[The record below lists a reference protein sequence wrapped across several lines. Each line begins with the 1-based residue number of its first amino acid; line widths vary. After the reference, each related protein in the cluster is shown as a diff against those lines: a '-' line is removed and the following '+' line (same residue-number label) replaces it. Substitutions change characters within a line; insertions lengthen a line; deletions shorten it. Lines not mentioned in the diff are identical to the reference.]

1 MEALNMQLSQL
12 FEWLLWTTIQ
22 GSILICL
29 ILVVQIILR
38 RKLPIR
44 WHYLIWVLLLIRL
57 AIPWAP
63 KSRISVF
70 NLVPQSIQRRRIIE
84 SISKSYVDDIGYCSS
99 TESTS
104 VQKTEPHPVVA
115 GDNETARS
123 QPQTAQE
130 TVPKPIPVVKPEVSD
145 TQFANLKD
153 FFKSVIYRFLRML
166 PIIWLVGAVVLA
178 GYVCARNVSLWL
190 TVKRERPITDQKV
203 LELLEDCKVQ
213 MGVQTI
219 LAVIVS
225 DRVKSPALFGFVRPR
240 LLLPQ
245 GMLETY
251 SLEELRYVFMHE
263 VAHLR
268 QRDIYLG
275 WLMSLV
281 QIMHW
286 FNPLM
291 WIAFHRMRIDR
302 ELACDRLAISVMGPD
317 EPPRYGQTI
326 VNLVGSFS
334 QVSYVPSVAGILED
348 KSQIERRIRMIVD
361 FKKASRIWSV
371 GAVFVLAILACVVLT
386 NAYQVKLAFDFGTP
400 TNLGPPLNTEV
411 LDGTSCISADG
422 LEVIFESQRPGGSG
436 GSDLWVARRK
446 GTEDKWGPAV
456 NLGPVVNSSG
466 NDWGPSIS
474 ADGLELYFHSRREG
488 GLVGSNPYPYDIWMT
503 RRPARDG
510 EWREPVNLGPPVNTP
525 DADAFPCISADG
537 LSLYFISDRPGSL
550 GENDIWV
557 STRAT
562 KDDNWGEPVNLGPVV
577 NSTRDEIGPAISAD
591 GLTLFFSSGYPFT
604 PRPGGFG
611 RSDLWMTRRSNK
623 DEPWEKPVN
632 LGPTVNT
639 TANEI
644 RPNISADGS
653 TLYFCSTRP
662 GGAGNW
668 DIWQVSILRTRGEFK
683 PNGSGDGSKET
694 VQSYDGKEVVPGKN
708 P

>member
-22 GSILICL
+22 GSILIGL
-29 ILVVQIILR
+29 IVLVQIILR

-44 WHYLIWVLLLIRL
+44 WHYFLWLLLLIRL

-63 KSRISVF
+63 KSKISVF

-104 VQKTEPHPVVA
+104 VQKTETHPVVA
-115 GDNETARS
+115 ANNGTAQS

-130 TVPKPIPVVKPEVSD
+130 TVPKPTAIVKPAVSD
-145 TQFANLKD
+145 TPFANLKD

-166 PIIWLVGAVVLA
+166 PIIWLVGAVVMA
-178 GYVCARNVSLWL
+178 GYVFARNLSLWL

-203 LELLEDCKVQ
+203 LELLEDCKIQ

-219 LAVIVS
+219 LGVVVS

-263 VAHLR
+263 LAHLR

-275 WLMSLV
+275 WLMSLL

-291 WIAFHRMRIDR
+291 WIAFNRMRTDR

-326 VNLVGSFS
+326 VNLVESFS

-348 KSQIERRIRMIVD
+348 TSQIERRIKMIVG

-386 NAYQVKLAFDFGTP
+386 NAYVVRAPFDFGTP
-400 TNLGPPLNTEV
+400 TNLGPPFNTEA

-422 LEVIFESQRPGGSG
+422 LEIIFESERPGGSG
-436 GSDLWVARRK
+436 GSDLWVAKRTS
-446 GTEDKWGPAV
+446 TEDKWGPAV
-456 NLGPVVNSSG
+456 NLGQSINSSVH
-466 NDWGPSIS
+466 DWGPSIS
-474 ADGLELYFHSRREG
+474 TDGLELYFQSRREG
-488 GLVGSNPYPYDIWMT
+488 GLVGSSPYDIWMT
-503 RRPARDG
+503 TRTARDG
-510 EWREPVNLGPPVNTP
+510 EWGEPVNLCPTVNTP
-525 DADAFPCISADG
+525 HTDAFPCISADG
-537 LSLYFISDRPGSL
+537 LSLYFMSDRPGGL
-550 GENDIWV
+550 GEHDIWV
-557 STRAT
+557 STRTT
-562 KDDNWGEPVNLGPVV
+562 KNGEWGEPVNLGPVV
-577 NSTRDEIGPAISAD
+577 NSSRDEIGPAISPD
-591 GLTLFFSSGYPFT
+591 GLTLFFSSGYPLT

-611 RSDLWMTRRSNK
+611 RSDLWMTRRAGKNQ
-623 DEPWEKPVN
+623 PWGKPVN
-632 LGPTVNT
+632 LGPNVNT
-639 TANEI
+639 PANEV

-668 DIWQVSILRTRGEFK
+668 DIWQVSILRIQDELE
-683 PNGSGDGSKET
+683 PNGSGDGSKEP
-694 VQSYDGKEVVPGKN
+694 VQSYHGKEVLPGKN

>member
-22 GSILICL
+22 GSILIGL
-29 ILVVQIILR
+29 IVLVQIILR

-44 WHYLIWVLLLIRL
+44 WHYLIWLLLLIRL

-70 NLVPQSIQRRRIIE
+70 NLIPQSIQRRRIIE

-104 VQKTEPHPVVA
+104 VQKAEPHPVVA

-123 QPQTAQE
+123 QPQTVQE
-130 TVPKPIPVVKPEVSD
+130 TVNKPTAVVKPAVSD
-145 TQFANLKD
+145 TRFANLKD
-153 FFKSVIYRFLRML
+153 FFKSVIYRFLHML
-166 PIIWLVGAVVLA
+166 PIIWLVGAVVMA
-178 GYVCARNVSLWL
+178 GYVFARNLSLWL

-203 LELLEDCKVQ
+203 LELLEDCKIQ

-219 LAVIVS
+219 LAVVVS
-225 DRVKSPALFGFVRPR
+225 DKVKSPALFGFVRPR

-263 VAHLR
+263 LAHLR

-275 WLMSLV
+275 WLMALL

-291 WIAFHRMRIDR
+291 WIAFHRMRTDR
-302 ELACDRLAISVMGPD
+302 ELACDRLAISMMGPD
-317 EPPRYGQTI
+317 EPPRYGKTI
-326 VNLVGSFS
+326 VNLVESFS

-348 KSQIERRIRMIVD
+348 KSQIERRIKMIVD
-361 FKKASRIWSV
+361 FRKASRIWSV

-386 NAYQVKLAFDFGTP
+386 NAYVVRAAFDFGTP
-400 TNLGPPLNTEV
+400 TNLGPPFNTAH
-411 LDGTSCISADG
+411 LDATPSISANG
-422 LEVIFESQRPGGSG
+422 LSLFFDSTRPGGSG
-436 GSDLWVARRK
+436 GEDLYVSTRA
-446 GTEDKWGPAV
+446 TIEEEWGPAI
-456 NLGPVVNSSG
+456 NLGPKVNSSA

-474 ADGLELYFHSRREG
+474 TDGLELFFHADGERG
-488 GLVGSNPYPYDIWMT
+488 GVGGYDIWVTT
-503 RRPARDG
+503 RSATNEDWG
-510 EWREPVNLGPPVNTP
+510 EPVNLGTVVNSMVN
-525 DADAFPCISADG
+525 DGGPCISADG
-537 LSLYFISDRPGSL
+537 LSLYFASMRSG
-550 GENDIWV
+550 GGGACDIWV
-557 STRAT
+557 TTRTT
-562 KDDNWGEPVNLGPVV
+562 KDDHWSEPVNLGPIV
-577 NSTRDEIGPAISAD
+577 NSNYAEWGPCILPD
-591 GLTLFFSSGYPFT
+591 GLTLFFDSGFGGGS

-611 RSDLWMTRRSNK
+611 RSDLWVTMRASK
-623 DEPWEKPVN
+623 KEPWGKPVN
-632 LGPTVNT
+632 LGPIVNT

-644 RPNISADGS
+644 RPSISSDGS
-653 TLYFCSTRP
+653 TLYFSSTRP

-668 DIWQVSILRTRGEFK
+668 DIWQVSILRIRDELE
-683 PNGSGDGSKET
+683 PNGSGNGAKEP
-694 VQSYDGKEVVPGKN
+694 VQSYDGKEVVPREN
-708 P
+708 R

>member
-22 GSILICL
+22 GSILIGL

-44 WHYLIWVLLLIRL
+44 WHYLIWLLLLIRL

-70 NLVPQSIQRRRIIE
+70 NLVPQSIQHRRIIE
-84 SISKSYVDDIGYCSS
+84 SISKSCVDDIGYCSGDSS
-99 TESTS
+99 TIA
-104 VQKTEPHPVVA
+104 QKTEPHPAVVA
-115 GDNETARS
+115 ENDKPQPKTETA
-123 QPQTAQE
+123 QH
-130 TVPKPIPVVKPEVSD
+130 TVPRPTTIIKPAAPD
-145 TQFANLKD
+145 TPFAKLKKL
-153 FFKSVIYRFLRML
+153 FKSVIYRFLHTL
-166 PIIWLVGAVVLA
+166 PSIWFAGAVLIT
-178 GYVCARNVSLWL
+178 GFIFARNLSLWL

-203 LELLEDCKVQ
+203 LELLEDCKTQ

-263 VAHLR
+263 LAHIR

-275 WLMSLV
+275 WLMSLL

-302 ELACDRLAISVMGPD
+302 ELACDRLAISMMGPD

-326 VNLVGSFS
+326 VNLVESFS

-348 KSQIERRIRMIVD
+348 TSQIERRIRMIVD

-386 NAYQVKLAFDFGTP
+386 NAYQLRAAFDFGTP
-400 TNLGPPLNTEV
+400 TNLGAPFNTEV

-436 GSDLWVARRK
+436 GSDLWVTRRTS
-446 GTEDKWGPAV
+446 TEDEWGPAV
-456 NLGPVVNSSG
+456 NLGPKVNSSVH
-466 NDWGPSIS
+466 DWGPSIS

-488 GLVGSNPYPYDIWMT
+488 GLAGSIPYDIWMT
-503 RRPARDG
+503 TRPARDG

-537 LSLYFISDRPGSL
+537 LSLYFTSNRPGGL

-562 KDDNWGEPVNLGPVV
+562 KEDNWGEPLNLGPVV
-577 NSTRDEIGPAISAD
+577 NSSRDEIGPAISPD
-591 GLTLFFSSGYPFT
+591 GLTLFFSSGYPYT

-611 RSDLWMTRRSNK
+611 SSDLWMTRRASKNG
-623 DEPWEKPVN
+623 PWGKPVN
-632 LGPTVNT
+632 LGPIVNT
-639 TANEI
+639 TAHECG
-644 RPNISADGS
+644 PKISADGS

-668 DIWQVSILRTRGEFK
+668 DIWQVSILRIRGEFE
-683 PNGSGDGSKET
+683 PEGSDDGSKEP
-694 VQSYDGKEVVPGKN
+694 VQSYDGKEMMPIED
-708 P
+708 

>member
-22 GSILICL
+22 GSILVGL

-57 AIPWAP
+57 AVPWAP

-70 NLVPQSIQRRRIIE
+70 NLVPHSIQHRRIIE
-84 SISKSYVDDIGYCSS
+84 SISKSCVDDIGYCSS

-115 GDNETARS
+115 GDNETTQS

-130 TVPKPIPVVKPEVSD
+130 TVPKPTAIVKPEVSD
-145 TQFANLKD
+145 TLFANLKD
-153 FFKSVIYRFLRML
+153 FFKSVIYRFLHTL
-166 PIIWLVGAVVLA
+166 PLIWLVGAVIMA
-178 GYVCARNVSLWL
+178 GYVCARNLSLWL
-190 TVKRERPITDQKV
+190 TVKCERPITDQKV
-203 LELLEDCKVQ
+203 LDLLEDCKIQ

-251 SLEELRYVFMHE
+251 SPEELRYVFMHE
-263 VAHLR
+263 LAHLR

-275 WLMSLV
+275 WLTSLL

-291 WIAFHRMRIDR
+291 WIAFHRMRMDR

-326 VNLVGSFS
+326 VNLVESFS

-348 KSQIERRIRMIVD
+348 KSQIERRIKMIVD
-361 FKKASRIWSV
+361 FRKASRIWSV
-371 GAVFVLAILACVVLT
+371 GAVFVLTVLACVVLT
-386 NAYQVKLAFDFGTP
+386 NAYVVRAAFDFGTP
-400 TNLGPPLNTEV
+400 TNLGPPFNTEV

-422 LEVIFESQRPGGSG
+422 LEFIFESQRPGGSG
-436 GSDLWVARRK
+436 GSDLWVAKRTS
-446 GTEDKWGPAV
+446 TENEWGPAV
-456 NLGPVVNSSG
+456 NLGPAINSSVH
-466 NDWGPSIS
+466 DWGPSIS
-474 ADGLELYFHSRREG
+474 ADGLELYFQSRREG
-488 GLVGSNPYPYDIWMT
+488 GLVGSSPYDIWMT
-503 RRPARDG
+503 TRPTRDG
-510 EWREPVNLGPPVNTP
+510 EWCEPVNLGPPINTP
-525 DADAFPCISADG
+525 DTDAFPCISADG
-537 LSLYFISDRPGSL
+537 LSLYFMSDRPGCL
-550 GENDIWV
+550 GEHDIWV

-562 KDDNWGEPVNLGPVV
+562 QNDNWGEPANLGPVV
-577 NSTRDEIGPAISAD
+577 NSTRDEIGPAISPD
-591 GLTLFFSSGYPFT
+591 GLTLFFSSGYPYT

-611 RSDLWMTRRSNK
+611 RSDLWVTQRASKN
-623 DEPWEKPVN
+623 EPWGKPVN
-632 LGPTVNT
+632 LGPIVNT

-653 TLYFCSTRP
+653 TIYFCSTRA
-662 GGAGNW
+662 GGQGNW
-668 DIWQVSILRTRGEFK
+668 DIWQVSILRTRGEFELNDSDDK
-683 PNGSGDGSKET
+683 IKEP
-694 VQSYDGKEVVPGKN
+694 VQSYDGKEMIPIED
-708 P
+708 